1 MFLIHLRGIFGFF
14 LRRFLKRYGFKD
26 RSDVLSFFSVPVVL
40 EDVTALSTGFPDSCK
55 GDLGKNQS

>member
-1 MFLIHLRGIFGFF
+1 MDFF
-14 LRRFLKRYGFKD
+14 EKVSEEIRFKD